1 MERGPFF
8 VGLDITARFV
18 DRALGTG
25 RGERMSSNLK
35 LEIDGPVA
43 RLLID
48 RAAKRNA
55 LDQAMWESLPSLV
68 EQAMA
73 TPSVRVLV
81 LASAQ
86 PGIFCAGADIGEF
99 AVAAQDVEWRGRNQ
113 AAIRR
118 TQVTL
123 ARAAKPTIAAIDGD
137 CVGGGCGLAI
147 ACDLRVAT
155 TRARFGVTPAKLGL
169 VYPLHDTK
177 LLVDLVGPAQAK
189 RILFTAGLIDAGEAQ
204 RIGLVDILAD
214 DLDAAVAELAR
225 SIAAV
230 SPYSQQACKAIIRR
244 ILDGASDDDTASSGQ
259 FDAAFE
265 GEDFREGVAAFL
277 AKRPPSFRD
286 R

>member
-1 MERGPFF
+1 
-8 VGLDITARFV
+8 
-18 DRALGTG
+18 
-25 RGERMSSNLK
+25 MSSNLK
-35 LEIDGPVA
+35 LAIDGPVA

-55 LDQAMWESLPSLV
+55 LNQDMWETLPSLV

-73 TPSVRVLV
+73 APSVRVLV
-81 LASAQ
+81 LTSAQ
-86 PGIFCAGADIGEF
+86 PGMFCAGADIGEF
-99 AVAAQDVEWRGRNQ
+99 ASAAHDAQWRERNQ

-155 TRARFGVTPAKLGL
+155 PRARFGVTPAKLGL

-177 LLVDLVGPAQAK
+177 LLVDLVGPGQAK
-189 RILFTAGLIDAGEAQ
+189 RILFTASLIDAREAQ
-204 RIGLVDILAD
+204 RIGLVEILAD
-214 DLDAAVAELAR
+214 DLDSVVAELTR

-230 SPYSQQACKAIIRR
+230 SPHSQRSCKTIVRR
-244 ILDGASDDDTASSGQ
+244 VLDGASDDDTTSSGQ

-265 GEDFREGVAAFL
+265 GADFREGVAAFL
-277 AKRPPSFRD
+277 ARRAPSFPD
-286 R
+286 Q